1 MIPHRAGQWRS
12 RHVRYGHIVA
22 LDGGRIDEVLAYWMR
37 RPTTYTGEDVVEIS
51 CHGGRIA
58 VELVIARCIAAGA
71 RLAQPGEFTMRAYAA
86 GRIDLAQAEAVMD
99 IIQAQTPQAL
109 LQAHHQLNVQRC
121 SMSLLP

>member
-1 MIPHRAGQWRS
+1 MNYTDTIVAAATSVGAAAIGVVRLSGAQSLSILAEIMIPHRAGQWRS

-58 VELVIARCIAAGA
+58 VALRSLANSRCVH
-71 RLAQPGEFTMRAYAA
+71 MRPVVSIWH
-86 GRIDLAQAEAVMD
+86 RPKQ
-99 IIQAQTPQAL
+99 
-109 LQAHHQLNVQRC
+109 
-121 SMSLLP
+121 